1 MKSLLHHEYVSIN
14 SKNAKYRIIL
24 LHGWGADADDLL
36 PVGQKITD
44 GLNKDFEIISLRAPN
59 PRADNIGRQWYGLYP
74 ANWSEAEHEV
84 NKLTS
89 TLIEI
94 GNHGVPLSNTVLLG
108 FSQGAAMSIAAGS
121 SLNIGLLV
129 SCSGYPHPNW
139 DKKINSPVLL
149 SHGIRDEVVPLAA
162 SRKLY
167 EDLEKYS
174 NYSCNLHEFDGFH
187 EIDINCIDVI
197 RTAINSIF

>member
-1 MKSLLHHEYVSIN
+1 MKSLLHHQYVSIN

-36 PVGQKITD
+36 PIGQNIAN
-44 GLNKDFEIISLRAPN
+44 GLDKDFEIISLRAPN
-59 PRADNIGRQWYGLYP
+59 PRKDNIGRQWYGLYP

-84 NKLTS
+84 NKLIS

-94 GNHGVPLSNTVLLG
+94 GKHGIPLSNTILLG

-121 SLNIGLLV
+121 SLYLGLIV

-139 DKKINSPVLL
+139 DKKINTPILL
-149 SHGIRDEVVPLAA
+149 SHGIRDEVVPVAA
-162 SRKLY
+162 SRNLY
-167 EDLEKYS
+167 EDLQKYS
-174 NYSCNLHEFDGFH
+174 NHPSNLYEFNGAH
-187 EIDINCIDVI
+187 EIDINFIDVI
-197 RTAINSIF
+197 RTEINSIF